1 MTWLAYGA
9 LWIFVFVLPWERITA
24 SSGVSMLS
32 RGTGVLALGLALL
45 AVLISGRIR
54 RLHLFHVAALL
65 FVIWAGV
72 GLFGTPLLEIPP
84 KFYTFVQLLLV
95 VWMVWEL
102 ASSKQRLFG
111 LLTAYVFGAYVS
123 ALGTIMVYRSAGG
136 ALRRYSV
143 AGDANDLAATLALAL
158 PMAWYLGMT
167 YHRPLLRWLCRGYL
181 PVGLLAIGLSGS
193 RGGML
198 ASVVALTI
206 VPLTMARLSPS
217 RLAAGLAILCVSGA
231 LAVAIVPDK
240 VVQRLATT
248 ATEVEDANL
257 GGRFR
262 IWKAGVSAFA
272 LKPLTGY
279 GTGRFKKAVWPF
291 GVGQVAHNSY
301 LSLLVEQGAI
311 GFLFYSMMLG
321 AVFLALLQL
330 PVLERRFGLV
340 VLATLGT
347 AMLPL
352 TWEDNKVVW
361 FVLAA
366 LLGLSKVHF
375 AEPHAPGGQFLAGRS
390 VLPPRPRVV
399 ARPLAAPGG
408 RRAGPDART

>member
-24 SSGVSMLS
+24 STGISMLS
-32 RGTGVLALGLALL
+32 RATGVLALGLALL

-54 RLHLFHVAALL
+54 RLHSFHVAALL
-65 FVIWAGV
+65 FVVWAGV

-84 KFYTFVQLLLV
+84 KFFTFVQLLFV

-102 ASSKQRLFG
+102 ASSKQRVYG

-123 ALGTIMVYRSAGG
+123 ALGTIMVYRRAGG
-136 ALRRYSV
+136 SVHRFSV
-143 AGDANDLAATLALAL
+143 AGDANDLAMTLTLAL

-181 PVGLLAIGLSGS
+181 PIGLLAIALTGS

-198 ASVVALTI
+198 ASMVALTI

-217 RLAAGLAILCVSGA
+217 RLAAGVAILCVSGA
-231 LAVAIVPDK
+231 LAVAYVPDK

-248 ATEVEDANL
+248 AAEVEDADL
-257 GGRFR
+257 HGRFR
-262 IWKAGVSAFA
+262 IWKAAVSAFA
-272 LKPLTGY
+272 LEPLTGY
-279 GTGRFKKAVWPF
+279 GTGHFKQAVWPF
-291 GVGQVAHNSY
+291 GVGQVAHNSFI
-301 LSLLVEQGAI
+301 SLLVEQGAI
-311 GFLFYSMMLG
+311 GFLFYSTMLG

-330 PVLERRFGLV
+330 PVLERRLGLV
-340 VLATLGT
+340 LMATLVT

-352 TWEDNKVVW
+352 TWEDQKVVW

-366 LLGLSKVHF
+366 LLGLSKVHI
-375 AEPHAPGGQFLAGRS
+375 AEFSQPGRQFLAGRS

-399 ARPLAAPGG
+399 ARHVAAPGG
-408 RRAGPDART
+408 PRAGPDART